1 MECLNCG
8 FENIPGTPTC
18 ARCQSV
24 LNLGDVA
31 VVPRRASSLRLVT
44 RVLRGWY
51 WFRTRL
57 PTLPGLLPH
66 WRPLTFEPVAW
77 RALALTLVVPGL
89 GHLREGHRRFGWVLL
104 GLWLAFLL
112 AAVVTVAGPWSIWWL
127 MGAIAVHATAL
138 TSLQAANLAFERILV
153 RMLFGAL
160 LFLGLQWLVYVPI
173 TRLVEHVVVPL
184 QLVNFASGPV
194 LSNNDGILYEGPWV
208 RPATFARGELVVYSI
223 PAFGTEGRH
232 GGYFVPE
239 GFGVDR
245 VLGLPGERVQS
256 RDGVLTINGV
266 PAEPP
271 VTPLGGWPFAL
282 DDVTLGPYEYA
293 IIPSQLALFVPNA
306 MRGGLPSGVVRH
318 LTVVSQ
324 ERILGRVLLRV
335 QPWRHAGTVR

>member
-66 WRPLTFEPVAW
+66 WRPLTFEPVPW

-89 GHLREGHRRFGWVLL
+89 GHLHEGHRRFACVLL

-112 AAVVTVAGPWSIWWL
+112 LAVATVAGPWSIWWL
-127 MGAIAVHATAL
+127 MTAIVVHVAAIV
-138 TSLQAANLAFERILV
+138 SLFTANLLYERILI
-153 RMLFGAL
+153 RLLFGVL
-160 LFLGLQWLVYVPI
+160 LFLGLQWGLYWPA
-173 TRLVEHVVVPL
+173 TRLAQRVVVPL
-184 QLVNFASGPV
+184 ELTNLTPGPL
-194 LSNNDGILYEGPWV
+194 LSAGDGILYEGPWL
-208 RPATFARGELVVYSI
+208 RPDTFARGALVVYSI
-223 PAFGTEGRH
+223 PAFGGDAGH
-232 GGYFVPE
+232 GGYYMRE
-239 GFGVDR
+239 GFGLDR
-245 VLGLPGERVQS
+245 VLGLPGERVQF

-266 PAEPP
+266 PPDPP
-271 VTPLGGWPFAL
+271 VTPLWAWPIAAL
-282 DDVTLGPYEYA
+282 DVKLGPDEYA
-293 IIPSQLALFVPNA
+293 VIPSRLSLFA
-306 MRGGLPSGVVRH
+306 YGRIPSEVVRH
-318 LTVVSQ
+318 LTVVPQ
-324 ERILGRVLLRV
+324 EQMLGRVLVRV
-335 QPWRHAGTVR
+335 RPWRHAGVIR